1 MNHYHNEEDW
11 NHENSPVIN
20 HSVLN
25 KVLEFMSMGTNRY
38 KKSMG
43 AKRVQKEY
51 NCLVLNSYWHKN
63 QLLVCLFVQLIIEKK
78 S

>member
-25 KVLEFMSMGTNRY
+25 KVLEFMSMGTNGY

-43 AKRVQKEY
+43 AKRVQ
-51 NCLVLNSYWHKN
+51 
-63 QLLVCLFVQLIIEKK
+63 LLSFELLLAQEPTISVSVCPINY
-78 S
+78 